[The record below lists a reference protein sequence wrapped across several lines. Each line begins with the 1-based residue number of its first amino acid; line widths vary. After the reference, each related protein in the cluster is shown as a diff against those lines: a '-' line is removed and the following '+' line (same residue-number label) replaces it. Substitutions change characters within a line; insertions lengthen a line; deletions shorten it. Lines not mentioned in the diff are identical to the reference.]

1 MLDVVCRL
9 SHRLYYNLT
18 CKIETSEKAEHQWQF
33 EKQFSSSSFPKNE
46 DEYVITIFW
55 VNNFDMRVDSQIGS
69 NSINTNHMVAF
80 QKESLA
86 RIIHQQA
93 EFLQIDQNIITI
105 INPY

>member
-1 MLDVVCRL
+1 
-9 SHRLYYNLT
+9 
-18 CKIETSEKAEHQWQF
+18 
-33 EKQFSSSSFPKNE
+33 
-46 DEYVITIFW
+46 
-55 VNNFDMRVDSQIGS
+55 MRVDSQIGF
-69 NSINTNHMVAF
+69 NSINTNHMVTF